1 MVEST
6 PSRRAYAAGVAL
18 LAWAALAAQLW
29 LTIGIVLAQGRGF
42 MMGLVV
48 FFGFFTVLTNL
59 LAAVVMTGHAAGPGY
74 ASFRHTAS
82 PVVMTTTAAA
92 ITMVGSIYFL
102 ILRHLWKPE
111 GAQFWADVA
120 LHYFIPTLVVIF
132 WAWTVPARSMRWK
145 DTPWLFMYPLVY
157 LVYVFV
163 RGEIVQ
169 LYPYPFIDV
178 LAIGYRAAL
187 LNSAGMMLAYAL
199 VVGFFCG
206 LRIIFTRTTSRTST

>member
-1 MVEST
+1 MIEST
-6 PSRRAYAAGVAL
+6 PSRRAYAASVAL

-29 LTIGIVLAQGRGF
+29 LTIGVVLAQGRGLIT
-42 MMGLVV
+42 GLVV

-59 LAAVVMTGHAAGPGY
+59 LAAVVMTGHAAGPGN
-74 ASFRHTAS
+74 AVFRHTAG

-120 LHYFIPTLVVIF
+120 LHYFIPALVVIF
-132 WAWTVPARSMRWK
+132 WAWTVSARSIRLK

-163 RGEIVQ
+163 RGEMIQ

-199 VVGFFCG
+199 VVGLFCG
-206 LRIIFTRTTSRTST
+206 LKSIFFRTTLRTST

>member
-1 MVEST
+1 MIEST
-6 PSRRAYAAGVAL
+6 PSRRAYAASVAL

-29 LTIGIVLAQGRGF
+29 LTIGVVLAQGRGLIT
-42 MMGLVV
+42 GLVV

-59 LAAVVMTGHAAGPGY
+59 LAAVVMTGHAAGPGN
-74 ASFRHTAS
+74 AVFRHTAG

-120 LHYFIPTLVVIF
+120 LHYFIPALVVIF
-132 WAWTVPARSMRWK
+132 WAWTVSTRSIRLK

-157 LVYVFV
+157 VVYVFV
-163 RGEIVQ
+163 RGEMIQ

-199 VVGFFCG
+199 VVGLFCG
-206 LRIIFTRTTSRTST
+206 LKIIFFRTTLRTST

>member
-1 MVEST
+1 MIEST
-6 PSRRAYAAGVAL
+6 RSRRAYAACVAL
-18 LAWAALAAQLW
+18 LAWSALAAQLW
-29 LTIGIVLAQGRGF
+29 LTIGVVLAQGRGF

-59 LAAVVMTGHAAGPGY
+59 LAALVMTGHAAGPGY
-74 ASFRHTAS
+74 AAFRRAAS

-111 GAQFWADVA
+111 GVQFWADVA
-120 LHYFIPTLVVIF
+120 LHYCIPALVVIF
-132 WAWTVPARSMRWK
+132 WAWTVPARSIRWK
-145 DTPWLFMYPLVY
+145 DTPWLFVYPLVY

-163 RGEIVQ
+163 RGETVQ

-178 LAIGYRAAL
+178 LEIGYRAAL
-187 LNSAGMMLAYAL
+187 LNAAGIMLAYAL
-199 VVGFFCG
+199 VVGLFCG
-206 LRIIFTRTTSRTST
+206 LKKIFSRITLRTST

>member
-1 MVEST
+1 MIEST
-6 PSRRAYAAGVAL
+6 RSRRAYAACVAL
-18 LAWAALAAQLW
+18 LAWSALAAQLW
-29 LTIGIVLAQGRGF
+29 LTIGVVLAQGRGL

-59 LAAVVMTGHAAGPGY
+59 LAALVMTGHAAGPNY
-74 ASFRHTAS
+74 AAFRRAAS

-102 ILRHLWKPE
+102 ILRHSWKPE

-120 LHYFIPTLVVIF
+120 LHYFMPALVVMF
-132 WAWTVPARSMRWK
+132 WVWTVPAKSIRWK
-145 DTPWLFMYPLVY
+145 DTPWLFVYPLVY

-163 RGEIVQ
+163 RGEMVQ

-178 LAIGYRAAL
+178 LEIGYRAAL
-187 LNSAGMMLAYAL
+187 LNAAGIMLAYAL
-199 VVGFFCG
+199 VVGLFCG
-206 LRIIFTRTTSRTST
+206 LKIIFSRITLRTST

>member
-1 MVEST
+1 MIEST
-6 PSRRAYAAGVAL
+6 PSRRAYAASVAL

-29 LTIGIVLAQGRGF
+29 LTIGVVLAQGRGLIT
-42 MMGLVV
+42 GLVV

-59 LAAVVMTGHAAGPGY
+59 LAAVVMTGHAAGPGN
-74 ASFRHTAS
+74 AVFRHTAG

-120 LHYFIPTLVVIF
+120 LHYFIPALVVIF
-132 WAWTVPARSMRWK
+132 WAWTVSTRSIRLK

-163 RGEIVQ
+163 RGEMIQ

-178 LAIGYRAAL
+178 LAIGYRATL

-199 VVGFFCG
+199 VVGLFCG
-206 LRIIFTRTTSRTST
+206 LKSIFFRTTLRTST